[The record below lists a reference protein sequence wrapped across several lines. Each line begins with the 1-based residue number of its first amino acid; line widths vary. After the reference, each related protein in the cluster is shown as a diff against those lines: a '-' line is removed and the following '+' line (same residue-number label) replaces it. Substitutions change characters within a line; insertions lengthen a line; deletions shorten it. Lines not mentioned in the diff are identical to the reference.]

1 MSRHLSHS
9 LNLRFVSTAFLRVLA
24 GLVIVLVLPA
34 CSLQTGSFFAAH
46 PSDPV
51 PGEELSARED
61 LPAEILEPPEPSAQ
75 QARNLIL
82 VIGDGMGEEQLRAA
96 SLYETGTD
104 DGLRVHSLPVTG
116 SIGTSSASVSV
127 TDSAAA
133 GTALATA
140 VKVQNGVVGL
150 RLPGDGGELPAIT
163 GELKDRGWAIGLVT
177 TAFTTHATPAAFAAH
192 VASRT
197 DYDGIADDYLS
208 GLRPDL
214 ILGGGGYGMN
224 PETVTAAGYTVVRDS
239 GTLARAAEAA
249 RPGERIAGLFGRGH
263 LPYLADGRSDETPGL
278 VEMAEAAVDVLARDD
293 DGFFLMIEAA
303 RIDHAG
309 HANDIARLIP
319 EVLELDAVV
328 EMLLDHPALQ
338 SDTLIVVTADHETG
352 GLTVISSGGKGTLP
366 EVTWSTTGHTGVDVP
381 LYAIGPG
388 AELLLDVVDNT
399 MVRGAMTAAL
409 GSPDPDPAVAAL
421 ATEPP
426 STE

>member
-82 VIGDGMGEEQLRAA
+82 VIGDGMGSEQLRAA

-163 GELKDRGWAIGLVT
+163 GELKDRGLAIGLVT

-197 DYDGIADDYLS
+197 DYDGIADDY
-208 GLRPDL
+208 
-214 ILGGGGYGMN
+214 
-224 PETVTAAGYTVVRDS
+224 
-239 GTLARAAEAA
+239 
-249 RPGERIAGLFGRGH
+249 
-263 LPYLADGRSDETPGL
+263 
-278 VEMAEAAVDVLARDD
+278 
-293 DGFFLMIEAA
+293 
-303 RIDHAG
+303 
-309 HANDIARLIP
+309 
-319 EVLELDAVV
+319 
-328 EMLLDHPALQ
+328 
-338 SDTLIVVTADHETG
+338 
-352 GLTVISSGGKGTLP
+352 
-366 EVTWSTTGHTGVDVP
+366 
-381 LYAIGPG
+381 
-388 AELLLDVVDNT
+388 
-399 MVRGAMTAAL
+399 
-409 GSPDPDPAVAAL
+409 
-421 ATEPP
+421 
-426 STE
+426 